1 MILRFGLV
9 IEGMTSKTNL
19 KSDYSDEEILN
30 NNEEQILKEEEDNNE
45 ENWLGS
51 SDEEGEKELS
61 KREKALK
68 AHEDEFIEEIRDNS
82 AIKGFVDLNAP
93 SIDFEEVK
101 NRATLIVS
109 TLQDLKNLGEEGLT
123 RQDYLNKLYDD
134 LTLLYGYN
142 RFLLEEIASLVPV
155 SELIDFIEAN
165 EHQRPVVIRTNTLRT
180 RRKELERVLNDRGIR
195 LGPVGKWSKLG
206 LIVFDSQVPLGATP
220 EYLSG
225 HYMLQSPSSFLPV
238 MALNPQPNTRVLD
251 MCAAP
256 GGKTTHM
263 AQLMKNTGAIIA
275 NDVNSDRCQ
284 SLIANIHRLGVVN
297 TIVVN
302 YDGRAFPT
310 VMGGFDSVLL
320 DAPCTGTGV
329 ISRDQSVKSCKSD
342 ADIKVL
348 TKNQKELILHAYDSI
363 TSSGGKL
370 CYCTCS
376 VLVEEN
382 EAVVDY
388 LLNHRKCKVIPSG
401 LEEEFDSELTPGIIN
416 YKGHHFHPSIKLTR
430 RVYPHRMNMDGFYF
444 ALIDVPPGQRGEIIE
459 KDEKEKIIEKKN
471 NNKIE
476 NNYKK
481 KKFLNKKKKEHTKK
495 FSKRF
500 GGK

>member
-1 MILRFGLV
+1 MS
-9 IEGMTSKTNL
+9 SKKDS
-19 KSDYSDEEILN
+19 KSDYSDEEID
-30 NNEEQILKEEEDNNE
+30 EEQQNADPDDALVED
-45 ENWLGS
+45 ENWIGTD
-51 SDEEGEKELS
+51 DEDADNELL
-61 KREKALK
+61 KREKTLR
-68 AHEDEFIEEIRDNS
+68 AHEDEFIEEIREN
-82 AIKGFVDLNAP
+82 AMPKGFVDLAAP
-93 SIDFEEVK
+93 TIDYEEVK
-101 NRATLIVS
+101 NRASLIVT
-109 TLQDLKNLGEEGLT
+109 TLQDLKNLGEAGLT
-123 RQDYLNKLYDD
+123 RQDYINKLYDD
-134 LTLLYGYN
+134 LASLYGYN
-142 RFLLEEIASLVPV
+142 RFLLEEVASLVPV
-155 SELIDFIEAN
+155 SEVMAFLEAN

-180 RRKELERVLNDRGIR
+180 RRKELERVLTDRGVR
-195 LGPVGKWSKLG
+195 LGPVGSWTKLG
-206 LIVFDSQVPLGATP
+206 LICFESQVPLGATP

-225 HYMLQSPSSFLPV
+225 YYMLQSPSSFLPV

-275 NDVNSDRCQ
+275 NDVNKDRCQ

-310 VMGGFDSVLL
+310 VMGGFDYVMI

-329 ISRDQSVKSCKSD
+329 ISRDSSVKTSKNE
-342 ADIKVL
+342 ADLKVI
-348 TKNQKELILHAYDSI
+348 TKNQKELILSAYDSI
-363 TSSGGKL
+363 KTAGGKL

-388 LLNHRKCKVIPSG
+388 LLNHRNCKVILPG
-401 LEEEFDSELTPGIIN
+401 LEEQFDQELIPGITN
-416 YKGHHFHPSIKLTR
+416 YKGHRFHPAIKNSR
-430 RVYPHRMNMDGFYF
+430 RVYPHRLNMDGFYF
-444 ALIDVPPGQRGEIIE
+444 ALIDVPPGQRGEIPDPEDKKTAKPTTE
-459 KDEKEKIIEKKN
+459 KKQPVKKSANEKKEKRKSKKD
-471 NNKIE
+471 
-476 NNYKK
+476 
-481 KKFLNKKKKEHTKK
+481 HRKK